1 MKSKMTRRALCAGL
15 AAAPV
20 AMAVGGLP
28 LGPVA
33 TAAASTQSKDAIGR
47 ILTTV
52 AADSG
57 LPIQVILS
65 PLRTREVVAARQK
78 GLYLSYVMSGKSL
91 PEIGRRFGGRDHTT
105 VLHAV
110 RKIGALR
117 EFDPALRAEL
127 SRIARAVDPGGTIR
141 TTWHERGGTE
151 GGFASRSVQGRIV

>member
-1 MKSKMTRRALCAGL
+1 MTTKITRRALCVGL

-28 LGPVA
+28 LGPGA
-33 TAAASTQSKDAIGR
+33 SAAASTQSADLIGR
-47 ILTTV
+47 IVESV

-57 LPIQVILS
+57 LPTEVILS
-65 PLRTREVVAARQK
+65 PLRTREAVAARQK
-78 GLYLSYVMSGKSL
+78 GLYLAYVMSGKSL

-117 EFDPALRAEL
+117 DSDPSLRAEL
-127 SRIARAVDPGGTIR
+127 SRMARAVDPGGTIR
-141 TTWHERGGTE
+141 MTWRER
-151 GGFASRSVQGRIV
+151 A

>member
-1 MKSKMTRRALCAGL
+1 MRSKITRRALCAGL

-28 LGPVA
+28 PGRVA
-33 TAAASTQSKDAIGR
+33 TAAVSTRPKDLIGR
-47 ILTTV
+47 ILATV

-57 LPIQVILS
+57 LPIEVILS
-65 PLRTREVVAARQK
+65 PLRTREAVRARQT
-78 GLYLSYVMSGKSL
+78 GLYLAYVMSGRSL

-117 EFDPALRAEL
+117 DSDPLLRAEL

-141 TTWHERGGTE
+141 MTWHERE
-151 GGFASRSVQGRIV
+151 GRKAASPRAPFKTA

>member
-1 MKSKMTRRALCAGL
+1 MKITRRALCAGL

-33 TAAASTQSKDAIGR
+33 SAAASTQSKDLIGR

-52 AADSG
+52 AAESG
-57 LPIQVILS
+57 LPTEVILS
-65 PLRTREVVAARQK
+65 PLRTREAVAARQK
-78 GLYLSYVMSGKSL
+78 GLYLAYRLSGKSL

-110 RKIGALR
+110 RKISALR
-117 EFDPALRAEL
+117 DRDPSFRAEL
-127 SRIARAVDPGGTIR
+127 SRIARAVDPGGAVR
-141 TTWHERGGTE
+141 MTWHGL
-151 GGFASRSVQGRIV
+151 V